1 MVNNY
6 IPLSSDTFKILG
18 RGEAFWIFNSSFVK
32 ASVTHIIEKMF
43 VQWHAWEC
51 SYLILMIKPRGQKIS
66 SRNLLLFIK
75 KKITE
80 RKKKYLEKNGKKKR
94 TTTPHL
100 SSGLNSC
107 LMENYWDSLKPG
119 KFSGSLWL
127 AEVGGQES
135 GVKTK
140 IKHISITRKNYCL
153 ASFVWV
159 KQRASC
165 SLQDDIT
172 LD

>member
-32 ASVTHIIEKMF
+32 ASVTHIIEKIF

-75 KKITE
+75 KKNN
-80 RKKKYLEKNGKKKR
+80 RKKKKIPRKKREEKEDYDTSSIFRLKFMLDGKLLRQFETRKVFWESVTSWSGGAGKWGEDKNKTHQYYKKK
-94 TTTPHL
+94 L
-100 SSGLNSC
+100 L
-107 LMENYWDSLKPG
+107 LG
-119 KFSGSLWL
+119 KFCL
-127 AEVGGQES
+127 GQ
-135 GVKTK
+135 TK
-140 IKHISITRKNYCL
+140 S
-153 ASFVWV
+153 
-159 KQRASC
+159 
-165 SLQDDIT
+165 
-172 LD
+172 

>member
-107 LMENYWDSLKPG
+107 LMENYWEFETKKVFWESVTSWSGGAGKWGEDKNKTRQYYKKKLLLG
-119 KFSGSLWL
+119 KFCL
-127 AEVGGQES
+127 GQ
-135 GVKTK
+135 TK
-140 IKHISITRKNYCL
+140 S
-153 ASFVWV
+153 
-159 KQRASC
+159 
-165 SLQDDIT
+165 
-172 LD
+172 